1 MQFTFKIFL
10 ITFFASI
17 FANDIYAQTKI
28 QGLQSIEN
36 YVSTLSKDADLLNAS
51 WGFCLMD
58 PVNGSVL
65 SSFDKERSL
74 IPASGVK
81 AITTLTAMELL
92 GANYTYKT
100 KLEYDGELS
109 NGVLTGNLYISG
121 SGDPTLGSNRMKGY
135 NRYDTLLLNWAA
147 IIQQYGIKEIQGF
160 VIADTRVFD
169 DEFVTGSWNWDDI
182 GQYYGSGANGL
193 NFFENIYTLYYSSE
207 KKSTKIDSV
216 FPKINA
222 LEFENQVIAG
232 GSGNNAYIFGGP
244 DSYKKTITGT
254 IPVGVKRY
262 EVKGAM
268 PDPAKF
274 AADEFVKVLELK
286 GVKVKNGA
294 YVLYQ
299 MTPITK
305 FGNAKRETI
314 YTHTSANL
322 LEIITETNSKSI
334 NLYAE
339 SILKTIGK
347 EKLLLGSRNAG
358 IKATRDFWTTAGYS
372 LRGFNMEDGS
382 GLSRLNVMT
391 TYQMASFM
399 MYATKRSYFSDYKK
413 SMAVAGVSGTLKS
426 MASGTAAQGKIF
438 AKSGTMS
445 KVRSYTGF
453 VEGKSGKIYV
463 FSVIVNNYT
472 CSSTELKSKLEKL
485 MILMAGLE

>member
-1 MQFTFKIFL
+1 MQFTFRIFL
-10 ITFFASI
+10 ITFFVSL
-17 FANDIYAQTKI
+17 FANETYAQTKI
-28 QGLQSIEN
+28 QGLQSVEN
-36 YVSTLSKDADLLNAS
+36 YVSTLSKDADLINAS

-58 PVNGSVL
+58 PANGTVL

-81 AITTLTAMELL
+81 AITTLTALELL
-92 GANYTYKT
+92 GGNYTYKT
-100 KLEYDGELS
+100 KLEYDGEIS

-121 SGDPTLGSNRMKGY
+121 SGDPTLGSNRIKGY
-135 NRYDTLLLNWAA
+135 NRYDTLLQNWAA
-147 IIQQYGIKEIQGF
+147 IIQQYGIKEINGY

-169 DEFVTGSWNWDDI
+169 DELVTGSWNWDDI

-193 NFFENIYTLYYSSE
+193 SFFENIYTLYYSSE
-207 KKSTKIDSV
+207 KRSTKIDSV
-216 FPKINA
+216 FPKIIA
-222 LEFENQVIAG
+222 FEFDNQVTAG

-244 DSYKKTITGT
+244 DSYKKIITGT
-254 IPVGVKRY
+254 IPSGVKKY
-262 EVKGAM
+262 EVRGAM
-268 PDPAKF
+268 PNPAKF

-286 GVKVKNGA
+286 GVKVKNGTQ
-294 YVLYQ
+294 VLSQ
-299 MTPITK
+299 TTPINK

-314 YTHTSANL
+314 YTHISASL
-322 LEIITETNSKSI
+322 LDIITETNSKSI

-347 EKLLLGSRNAG
+347 EKLLTGSRNAG
-358 IKATRDFWTTAGYS
+358 IKAIRDFWSTAGYS

-391 TYQMASFM
+391 SYQMASFM
-399 MYATKRSYFSDYKK
+399 MYATKRTYFSDYKNT
-413 SMAVAGVSGTLKS
+413 MAVAGVSGTLKS
-426 MASGTAAQGKIF
+426 VGKGTTAQGKIF